1 MTLIYNTSRQEAA
14 DQLSVS
20 TRTIDRYIKKWQLS
34 YKKVANK
41 VVLAQEEIDA
51 LVEEFSS
58 LKRNDA
64 TPTRERRVERVVS
77 SSSNSNEIVTPKQS
91 ASTWSISEFA
101 EILNSKDKT
110 IEEKNQLIFMLQRKI
125 GEVETKLT
133 QMVALPDYTE
143 ETSQLH
149 STIQSLSTQK
159 STLEQQVKTERFW
172 NTVFIVIIALAAIAL
187 WIVLFS

>member
-1 MTLIYNTSRQEAA
+1 MTLTYNTSRQDAA
-14 DQLSVS
+14 VQLWVS

-41 VVLAQEEIDA
+41 VVLSQEEVDELAQEFA
-51 LVEEFSS
+51 W
-58 LKRNDA
+58 LKRNDSE
-64 TPTRERRVERVVS
+64 PVRERVVERAVPAS
-77 SSSNSNEIVTPKQS
+77 KSIVTQENS
-91 ASTWSISEFA
+91 ASSQSSINEFVSV
-101 EILNSKDKT
+101 LNSKDKT

-125 GEVETKLT
+125 WEVETQLS

-172 NTVFIVIIALAAIAL
+172 NTIFIIIIALAAIAL
-187 WIVLFS
+187 GVVLFS